1 MYATTAYLY
10 QQIQTVLMI
19 DTSGNYF
26 NARWD
31 PVYAKSL
38 TLNLGVD
45 NVILFQFQ
53 NQDQK
58 PVNISGATFTFR
70 IISQNGQDLLFAKE
84 LVPLSVALGRAK
96 VTITAEDT
104 THLMEQPASYSIEIS
119 SGTLNQA
126 VFTDSNAGARGDINI
141 VNSVLPA
148 FTASSELTI
157 PTAQAGN
164 FWGNN
169 ATFYSSTLTTDGAPL
184 TTFQIDNI
192 EYTGNIQVQGA
203 TDAVMNTVEWY
214 YVDFKDLATGNVVGN
229 LTFANSVARFGIN
242 VEGYHPYIRL
252 EWNAVSNVGNIGNVP
267 NVSLVTYR

>member
-10 QQIQTVLMI
+10 QQIQTVLLI

-31 PVYAKSL
+31 PVYSKQL
-38 TLNLGVD
+38 QLNLGVD

-70 IISQNGQDLLFAKE
+70 IISQNGEDLLFAKE
-84 LVPLSVALGRAK
+84 LVPLSIPLGRAK
-96 VTITAEDT
+96 VTITAEET
-104 THLMEQPASYSIEIS
+104 TYMQAQPASYSIEVS
-119 SGTLNQA
+119 SGVLNQA

-141 VNSVLPA
+141 VNSVFPA
-148 FTASSELTI
+148 FTESGILTI
-157 PTAQAGN
+157 PNAQTPNSGSN
-164 FWGNN
+164 VS
-169 ATFYSSTLTTDGAPL
+169 TFYSSTLTTDGAPL
-184 TTFQIDNI
+184 TTFQIDNVL
-192 EYTGNIQVQGA
+192 YTGNLQVQGA
-203 TDAVMNTVEWY
+203 ADASLNTVEWY
-214 YVDFKDLATGNVVGN
+214 NVDFQDLSTGNIVGN
-229 LTFANSVARFGIN
+229 LTFANSIARFGIN

-252 EWNAVSNVGNIGNVP
+252 QWNAYANISNVGNVP